1 MAEKI
6 NGSVC
11 LNHPDTPA
19 VAHCA
24 VCRKPVCKECQK
36 IYEGV
41 TYCSKEC
48 YDNAKRT
55 GVMVDDV
62 IQKRSAVEF
71 KRKIRNIIVL
81 LVIVALAFA
90 GWTYYKKNKSTI
102 DAKAKSLK
110 QQTEKT
116 INDGK
121 NTIDKGLIKD
131 SKYKKDRE
139 GLLK

>member
-48 YDNAKRT
+48 YDSAKRT
-55 GVMVDDV
+55 GSMVDDV
-62 IQKRSAVEF
+62 IKKRKAVEF
-71 KRKIRNIIVL
+71 KRMIRNIIVL
-81 LVIVALAFA
+81 LIIVALAIA
-90 GWTYYKKNKSTI
+90 GWSYYKANKSTI
-102 DAKAKSLK
+102 DAKAKQLK

-116 INDGK
+116 INDSK
-121 NTIDKGLIKD
+121 KSIDNGLIKD
-131 SKYKKDRE
+131 SKHKKDME
-139 GLLK
+139 NLVK

>member
-55 GVMVDDV
+55 GGMVDDV
-62 IQKRSAVEF
+62 LQKRNAVEL

-81 LVIVALAFA
+81 LIIVALAFA

-121 NTIDKGLIKD
+121 KSIDNGLIKD

>member
-41 TYCSKEC
+41 SYCSKEC

-55 GVMVDDV
+55 GTMVDDV
-62 IQKRSAVEF
+62 MKKRKAVEL
-71 KRKIRNIIVL
+71 KAKIRNIIVII
-81 LVIVALAFA
+81 IVAALAFA
-90 GWTYYKKNKSTI
+90 GWTYYKKNKNTL
-102 DAKAKSLK
+102 DAKAQKLK
-110 QQTEKT
+110 QQTEQKL
-116 INDGK
+116 NEGK
-121 NTIDKGLIKD
+121 KSIDKGVFKD

-139 GLLK
+139 KLVQ

>member
-24 VCRKPVCKECQK
+24 VCRKPVCQECQK

-48 YDNAKRT
+48 YESAKRT
-55 GVMVDDV
+55 GSMVDDV
-62 IQKRSAVEF
+62 IKKRKAVEL
-71 KRKIRNIIVL
+71 KRKIRNIIIL
-81 LVIVALAFA
+81 LIIIALAFA

-102 DAKAKSLK
+102 DAKAKNLK

-116 INDGK
+116 INDSK
-121 NTIDKGLIKD
+121 KSIDKGLIKD
-131 SKYKKDRE
+131 SKYKKEHE

>member
-36 IYEGV
+36 IYDGV
-41 TYCSKEC
+41 SYCSKEC
-48 YDNAKRT
+48 HDNAKRT
-55 GVMVDDV
+55 GAMVDDV
-62 IQKRSAVEF
+62 VNRRKAVEL
-71 KRKIRNIIVL
+71 KMKIRNAI
-81 LVIVALAFA
+81 VIVIIAALAFA
-90 GWTYYKKNKSTI
+90 GYKYYMANKSSI
-102 DAKAKSLK
+102 DAKAQKLK
-110 QQTEKT
+110 QQTEQK

-121 NTIDKGLIKD
+121 KSIDNGLIKD
-131 SKYKKDRE
+131 SKYKKE
-139 GLLK
+139 QEKLVQ